1 MQSTLLT
8 QQHVVTVICTVFL
21 AGRHTVF
28 KWSGLCN
35 VLLSPYKKEIIL
47 LRPIH
52 THDLMYVSDRL
63 DVCQWQTWCMSVTD
77 VCQAQTWRMSV
88 TDVCQSQTWCMS
100 VTDVCQSL
108 MYVGHW
114 CVSVTDLMYVSHRLD
129 VQCMSAT
136 DLMCVS
142 HRLDVY

>member
-52 THDLMYVSDRL
+52 THDLMYVSHWLDVCQSLMCVSHRL
-63 DVCQWQTWCMSVTD
+63 DVCQWQTWCMTVTDVSVTD
-77 VCQAQTWRMSV
+77 LMYVSDRLDVCQSLMYVSEWCMSV
-88 TDVCQSQTWCMS
+88 TDVCQSQTWCML
-100 VTDVCQSL
+100 V
-108 MYVGHW
+108 
-114 CVSVTDLMYVSHRLD
+114 
-129 VQCMSAT
+129 T

-142 HRLDVY
+142 HRLDVC